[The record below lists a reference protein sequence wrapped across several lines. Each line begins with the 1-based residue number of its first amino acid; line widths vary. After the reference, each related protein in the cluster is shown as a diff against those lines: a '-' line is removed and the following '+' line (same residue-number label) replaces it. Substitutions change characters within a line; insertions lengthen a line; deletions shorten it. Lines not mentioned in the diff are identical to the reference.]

1 MPENIHLVHLS
12 SGPGGIE
19 VLFPVIIKNMP
30 ERSFSAFVIRN
41 EHLTNSVYKNV
52 PVSVE
57 YGSNRNIPAYLKMWL
72 YTMKNRTAIFHV
84 CNIGPVFLLIMKL
97 GGAKRIVYGIHGT
110 IYWKNKFERW
120 IYRLIWRMALSKRTK
135 LVANSDHSKS
145 EFLQKIAPLVN
156 IRVLYNPIDLHRFS
170 PGASDTKK
178 SDGILIIYSGRLEKG
193 KSLEKWIEIASF
205 VHFNMPD
212 ARFEIYGDGSLKSS
226 LQQQITALEAD
237 EYIKLKGFKKDIEN
251 AYRRADAFL
260 FLSEY
265 ESFGNV
271 VVESILCGTPV
282 IASPIPVMKEIF
294 CDYPQFVL
302 SERDDVKEQVL
313 LKLRSLAGLKNLTT
327 CARKSFLKRFS
338 VDQHIHSLDSIYSE
352 CEK

>member
-1 MPENIHLVHLS
+1 
-12 SGPGGIE
+12 
-19 VLFPVIIKNMP
+19 MP

-52 PVSVE
+52 PVSVK

-72 YTMKNRTAIFHV
+72 YTVKNRTAIFHV

-120 IYRLIWRMALSKRTK
+120 VYRLIWRMALSKRTK
-135 LVANSDHSKS
+135 LVANSDHSKN
-145 EFLQKIAPLVN
+145 EFLQKIAPMANV
-156 IRVLYNPIDLHRFS
+156 RVLYNPIDLHRFS

-178 SDGILIIYSGRLEKG
+178 GDGILIIYSGRLEKG
-193 KSLEKWIEIASF
+193 KSLEKWIDIASF
-205 VHFNMPD
+205 VHATIPD
-212 ARFEIYGDGSLKSS
+212 ARFEIYGDGSLRSF
-226 LQQQITALEAD
+226 LQQKITALQAD
-237 EYIKLKGFKKDIEN
+237 HYIKIKGFKKDIEN

-282 IASPIPVMKEIF
+282 ITSPIPVMKEIF

-302 SERDDVKEQVL
+302 NEREDLNEQVL
-313 LKLRSLAGLKNLTT
+313 LKLRRLAELRSLTT

-338 VDQHIHSLDSIYSE
+338 VEQHIHSLDSIYSE

>member
-19 VLFPVIIKNMP
+19 VLFPVLIENMP

-52 PVSVE
+52 AVSVK
-57 YGSNRNIPAYLKMWL
+57 YGSNRNFPAYLKMWL
-72 YTMKNRTAIFHV
+72 YAIKNRTAIFHV
-84 CNIGPVFLLIMKL
+84 CNIGPVFLLLMKL
-97 GGAKRIVYGIHGT
+97 GGAKRIIYGIHGT
-110 IYWKNKFERW
+110 IYWKNKLEKW
-120 IYRLIWRMALSKRTK
+120 IYRLLWRVALSRTTK
-135 LVANSDHSKS
+135 LIANSEHSKNA
-145 EFLQKIAPLVN
+145 FLQKINPLAN

-170 PGASDTKK
+170 PVESDTN
-178 SDGILIIYSGRLEKG
+178 GQGVLIIYSGRLEKG
-193 KSLEKWIEIASF
+193 KNLEKWIQIASF
-205 VHFNMPD
+205 VHANMPD
-212 ARFEIYGDGSLKSS
+212 TRFEIYGEGSLKYL
-226 LQQQITALEAD
+226 LQQQITALRAD
-237 EYIKLKGFKKDIEN
+237 DYIKVKGFRKDIEN
-251 AYRRADAFL
+251 AYRRASVFL

-265 ESFGNV
+265 ESFGNA

-302 SERDDVKEQVL
+302 NEKEDFKEQVL
-313 LKLRSLAGLKNLTT
+313 IKLRGLAALKNLTT
-327 CARKSFLKRFS
+327 CARQSFLKRFS
-338 VDQHIHSLDSIYSE
+338 VEQHIHSLQRIYSE